1 MAKKYV
7 PDGACLVCNKGLG
20 LGKLKVTNHKNVSIY
35 GDKSAT
41 EGDKIPNVNIPS
53 LGICSI
59 TRSAC
64 KPVPT
69 KWSGAQQGVTIGPYR
84 KLLDDSKLGC
94 SIGGQISI
102 YFSVPMALLA
112 IRHNVNEEAE
122 NKVKSLGAKID
133 DWFKHQFD
141 EQEKVNNL
149 MPDGTSRNFKLG
161 MVEGIYG
168 GVKGIGEGLLFL
180 KKIRDKAVD
189 AGVHA
194 ITHPVETAGKIKN
207 VAVATKNVTSKA
219 VDWVSNTDN
228 LKNAAVSVGEAQA
241 KAYNWV
247 TTSGNVEKAAS
258 SALNNTVE
266 KLSEA
271 KDWASQQS
279 ARDWGNYTG
288 RGAFEAGLMATGVGE
303 AKAVVSGAEAA
314 NVAAKI
320 GEGANVAAKV
330 GEGANIAAKSAE
342 AANATEKLAEGANVA
357 DKAAET
363 RTLGEVVSIQKEE
376 VIELAPGSKGNWNKV
391 LNNELKP
398 NTKYKVGN
406 KIYET
411 DELGRVKRVSG
422 EVELGKLGRNTY
434 QQGKSVIL
442 KDGTKVVD
450 EGGHIIGYQFEGAG
464 EQINYVPMKGDLNQG
479 AWKQMEGEWA
489 KALKEIPPKTVKVD
503 INPIYEGLSKRPS
516 EIEVF
521 YKINEEEHFTI
532 FPNK

>member
-20 LGKLKVTNHKNVSIY
+20 FGKLKVTNHKNVSIY

-41 EGDKIPNVNIPS
+41 EGDKVPNENIPS

-112 IRHNVNEEAE
+112 IRHNVSEEAG
-122 NKVKSLGAKID
+122 NKAKRLGAKID

-141 EQEKVNNL
+141 EQEKFNNL
-149 MPDGTSRNFKLG
+149 MPDATYRNFKLG
-161 MVEGIYG
+161 VVEGVYG

-180 KKIRDKAVD
+180 KKMRDKAVD
-189 AGVHA
+189 AGIHA
-194 ITHPVETAGKIKN
+194 ITHPVETAGKVKD
-207 VAVATKNVTSKA
+207 VAVVTKNATLKT

-228 LKNAAVSVGEAQA
+228 LKIAAASVGEAQA

-247 TTSGNVEKAAS
+247 TTSGNVEKATS

-266 KLSEA
+266 KLSKA

-314 NVAAKI
+314 NVAAKV

-330 GEGANIAAKSAE
+330 GEGANVAAKTAE
-342 AANATEKLAEGANVA
+342 AANTTEKLAKGANVA

-363 RTLGEVVSIQKEE
+363 RTLGEVVSETEKVRTPKPIVNPKFIVGEE
-376 VIELAPGSKGNWNKV
+376 IAGKKIVAVREGTNGKVAVIGRRMPDHVNVVGEELKLKGNNVELFNEESQKLKTFKIDGKNYDWNDISRDFADNKSYIRTGTWIDESD
-391 LNNELKP
+391 LP
-398 NTKYKVGN
+398 NTLMYKAN
-406 KIYET
+406 KIWADKLATQGYT
-411 DELGRVKRVSG
+411 VLDMGYPLGT
-422 EVELGKLGRNTY
+422 NT
-434 QQGKSVIL
+434 QS
-442 KDGTKVVD
+442 
-450 EGGHIIGYQFEGAG
+450 
-464 EQINYVPMKGDLNQG
+464 
-479 AWKQMEGEWA
+479 
-489 KALKEIPPKTVKVD
+489 
-503 INPIYEGLSKRPS
+503 
-516 EIEVF
+516 VF
-521 YKINEEEHFTI
+521 YNMELETL
-532 FPNK
+532 FP